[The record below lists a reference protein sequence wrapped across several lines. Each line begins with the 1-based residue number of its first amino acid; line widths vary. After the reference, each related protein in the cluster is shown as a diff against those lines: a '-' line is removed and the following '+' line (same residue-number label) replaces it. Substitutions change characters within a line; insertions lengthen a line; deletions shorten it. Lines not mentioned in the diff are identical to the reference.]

1 MLSVRLICVG
11 KLGEKFWKQACDEYV
26 KRLGG
31 FCKIEVVELPEQKL
45 PQAPTPGQIENAL
58 DREARLIQEKIPAGA
73 AVIAMCIEGKALS
86 SEQLAQTIGNLAV
99 SGTSRLA
106 IVLGGSFGR
115 AASVNRGARRRRWV
129 QMSATRSRFSWPR
142 GAEEAVA
149 WGIWGRAVV

>member
-1 MLSVRLICVG
+1 MRMLSVRLICVG

-106 IVLGGSFGR
+106 IVIGGSCGR
-115 AASVNRGARRRRWV
+115 
-129 QMSATRSRFSWPR
+129 
-142 GAEEAVA
+142 
-149 WGIWGRAVV
+149 